1 MFGFH
6 ITAGKR
12 WGYTSANDFLRNNM
26 EGDQWDSSL
35 FLTSWFM
42 LCPIWQLR
50 QCQCKFVD
58 EDVLKLKGICGLLRG
73 TKI

>member
-1 MFGFH
+1 MYGFH

-12 WGYTSANDFLRNNM
+12 WGYTSANDFLRKNM
-26 EGDQWDSSL
+26 EGDQWDSTL

-50 QCQCKFVD
+50 QCRCSLSMKMFWNSKVFV
-58 EDVLKLKGICGLLRG
+58 GC
-73 TKI
+73 